1 MTAKE
6 ITAKIEEIEEQGW
19 QFAAD
24 GNTWS
29 GGFFWHETQGYVTNQ
44 GGSFD
49 RISEAVEA
57 VVRFQTAMA
66 QIS

>member
-24 GNTWS
+24 PSTWS

-44 GGSFD
+44 GGSYS

-57 VVRFQTAMA
+57 VVRFQTAME